1 GVQTPAEFAG
11 RQTDLIDRI
20 IAVVYALSALAVIV
34 AVLGVANTLALSVA
48 ERRREIGMLRAV
60 GATRGLIRR
69 TITVEAVLTS
79 VYGAVVGVLAGLG
92 AGFAVLGVLG
102 DVGLTSVIVP
112 WAVVAGVLVGSVVV
126 GVVSALAPAVR
137 AARTPPLDA
146 VAE

>member
-1 GVQTPAEFAG
+1 M
-11 RQTDLIDRI
+11 
-20 IAVVYALSALAVIV
+20 VYALSALAVIV

-92 AGFAVLGVLG
+92 AG
-102 DVGLTSVIVP
+102 
-112 WAVVAGVLVGSVVV
+112 
-126 GVVSALAPAVR
+126 
-137 AARTPPLDA
+137 
-146 VAE
+146 